1 MEKRF
6 KNIVQ
11 VLYKLAVTSGGCWT
25 GREGSKDR
33 KSLTNKEEKKT
44 ERLSI
49 PKGFYFLRKQ
59 NRYGYSK

>member
-1 MEKRF
+1 MKKGF

-33 KSLTNKEEKKT
+33 KSLTNKEEKK
-44 ERLSI
+44 
-49 PKGFYFLRKQ
+49 
-59 NRYGYSK
+59 NREAIHP